1 MQATEHARVRIL
13 VVGDEAVGKSSLIST
28 LVSHAF
34 CERDVPPLMADVR
47 IPREESS
54 EGVETV
60 IVDSSA
66 ARARRDALVGELARA
81 DSIVLVYDTERADT
95 CARERR
101 NARARRALSLIHI

>member
-1 MQATEHARVRIL
+1 MQAEHARVRIL

-66 ARARRDALVGELARA
+66 ARARARRLDRA
-81 DSIVLVYDTERADT
+81 RLRHRARGHVSAPERALL
-95 CARERR
+95 RFSRS
-101 NARARRALSLIHI
+101 RAR